1 MVVNPPFPAFMRLA
15 VLSALLLSLA
25 APAALGQSDDSPAW
39 KPNPKPPTKAPAK
52 PKTPKP
58 TNPTPTPAPDQ
69 KPAPPET
76 DAERLKREARELF
89 DPAARQRPGAAPA
102 EGEARGWAIVLGV
115 FRGEEKDTASAVML
129 RRVREEGGLPGAYL
143 LRRNDAVVVAVGD
156 YPSSEDPAAEAELK
170 RIQELEF
177 GGARPYARAFLSPP
191 AGNEMPGKFPQYNLL
206 RAKETFGEQMLYT
219 LQVGAYGRRDLKS
232 PTEADLAESR
242 RAAEQAAYK
251 LRQEGEVAFY
261 YHAPTMSMVTVGVYD
276 ISDFD
281 PQVPGYK
288 SEALKGV
295 QKRFPYNLYNG
306 AGIKE
311 KRKGPN
317 GRVLEQMQASS
328 LVALPKV

>member
-1 MVVNPPFPAFMRLA
+1 MVVNPPFPVFGRLIVLATLALA
-15 VLSALLLSLA
+15 VA
-25 APAALGQSDDSPAW
+25 APGALAQYDDSPAW
-39 KPNPKPPTKAPAK
+39 KPSPKPPTKAPAK

-58 TNPTPTPAPDQ
+58 TNPTPTTAPDD
-69 KPAPPET
+69 KPKAPET

-89 DPAARQRPGAAPA
+89 DPAARQRPGAPA

-143 LRRNDAVVVAVGD
+143 LRRNEAVVVAVGD
-156 YPSSEDPAAEAELK
+156 FPSAEDPAAEAELK
-170 RIQELEF
+170 RIQETEF
-177 GGARPYARAFLSPP
+177 GGVRPYTRAFLSPP
-191 AGNEMPGKFPQYNLL
+191 AGGEMPGKFPQYNLL
-206 RAKETFGEQMLYT
+206 RAKEIFGDNVLYT

-276 ISDFD
+276 ITDFD

-288 SEALKGV
+288 SDALKSV
-295 QKRFPYNLYNG
+295 QRRFPYNLYNG